1 MNNKCG
7 HDNVIYFYECL
18 LEKFKYFSIYLQR
31 MSFFLHHLGYIIQWG
46 RLVTCFID
54 KQSQN
59 KIEFSF

>member
-31 MSFFLHHLGYIIQWG
+31 MSFFLHHLG
-46 RLVTCFID
+46 FID

-59 KIEFSF
+59 KIDFSF